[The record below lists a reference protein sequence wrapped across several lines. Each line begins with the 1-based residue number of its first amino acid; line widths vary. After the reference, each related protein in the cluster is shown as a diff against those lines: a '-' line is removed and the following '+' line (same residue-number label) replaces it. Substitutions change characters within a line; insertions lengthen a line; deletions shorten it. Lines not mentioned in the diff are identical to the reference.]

1 MEITFNMYITLAV
14 AVIVLMAGKAVKQK
28 VGFLRK
34 FCIPE
39 SVVGGLLFSLVTL
52 ILHLTG
58 LATITFDSTLSDLF
72 RVIFFTTVGFMANFK
87 TIREGGKTLI
97 LFLVSLAILIVCQNL
112 IAVGIASLIGIS
124 PLAGLCTGS
133 IPMVGGHGTAGA
145 FGPLLESMGISG
157 ATTLATAAATFGL
170 IAGSLMGGPLAEGL
184 IKKYDLKPGEDD
196 RKFASEKSSGHQKEE
211 FKNISV
217 ALAEVFIAA
226 GVGNVLYQLISKT
239 GITFPD
245 YMGAMLVG
253 AIIRNYAEIS
263 GKFDV
268 HMYELGVIG
277 EYTLR
282 LFIAIAMISLKL
294 WQLAELALPMVLLLT
309 GQTVFMY
316 LFARFFL
323 FRFLGGNYDS
333 AVIVSGACGFG
344 MGATPNAMANINAVC
359 DRHGVSRKAFFLVPI
374 VGSLFTDFMNTF
386 LITVFIN
393 IFS

>member
-1 MEITFNMYITLAV
+1 MEISFNMFITLAV
-14 AVIVLMAGKAVKQK
+14 AVIVLIVGKAVKQK
-28 VGFLRK
+28 VGFLKR

-39 SVVGGLLFSLVTL
+39 SVVGGLLFSVVTL

-58 LATITFDSTLSDLF
+58 LATVSFDSTLSDLF
-72 RVIFFTTVGFMANFK
+72 RVIFFTTVGFMANFR
-87 TIREGGKTLI
+87 TVREGGRTLI
-97 LFLVSLAILIVCQNL
+97 LFLVSLAILILCQNL
-112 IAVGIASLIGIS
+112 IAVGIASLIGLN

-133 IPMVGGHGTAGA
+133 IPMVGGHGTSGA

-170 IAGSLMGGPLAEGL
+170 VAGSLMGGPLANRL
-184 IKKYDLKPGEDD
+184 IKNYDLKPDEDD
-196 RKFASEKSSGHQKEE
+196 LKYAAEKSAVHQKEE
-211 FKNISV
+211 FKNISI
-217 ALAEVFIAA
+217 ALAELFIAA
-226 GVGNVLYQLISKT
+226 GVGNILYQLISRT
-239 GITFPD
+239 GVTFPD
-245 YMGAMLVG
+245 YLGAMLVG
-253 AIIRNYAEIS
+253 ALIRNYAEIS

-268 HMYELGVIG
+268 HMYEVGLIG

-294 WQLAELALPMVLLLT
+294 WQLAELALPMMLLLA
-309 GQTVFMY
+309 GQVIFMY

-323 FRFLGGNYDS
+323 FRILGSNYDS
-333 AVIVSGACGFG
+333 AVMASGACGFG

-359 DRHGVSRKAFFLVPI
+359 DRYGMSKKAYFLVPV
-374 VGSLFTDFMNTF
+374 VGSLFADFMNTF